1 MVVHGFPYHSCEY
14 FLVLESQAA
23 AASEGMQGTLG
34 TLSHRPRPLG
44 GHLIKFDFPSI
55 LIEARSMMAEA
66 NFPHHCRKLWGTM
79 TEGMVFFKDAGE
91 HRIPSD
97 TKHPETKKWG
107 IYTCMDPF
115 GVCFTLE
122 GWDYFGLF
130 GCIQ

>member
-66 NFPHHCRKLWGTM
+66 NLPHHCRKLWGTM
-79 TEGMVFFKDAGE
+79 TEGMGTYL
-91 HRIPSD
+91 RSRGTQNPI
-97 TKHPETKKWG
+97 
-107 IYTCMDPF
+107 
-115 GVCFTLE
+115 
-122 GWDYFGLF
+122 
-130 GCIQ
+130 